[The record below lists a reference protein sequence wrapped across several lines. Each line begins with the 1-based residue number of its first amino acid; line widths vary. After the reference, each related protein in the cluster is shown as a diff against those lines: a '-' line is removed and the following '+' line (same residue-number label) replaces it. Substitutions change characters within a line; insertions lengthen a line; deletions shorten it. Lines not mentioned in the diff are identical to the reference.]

1 MSVGKIPVGKIVAR
15 TVEAVLAVWIS
26 KDALGLY
33 NAGKPDAAVNNAILA
48 VAVIAVVEA
57 LLWMV
62 PRLITWAEKKWH
74 ISSDEVL
81 FRGIQVVII
90 AAMIADAASWVLTGE
105 GFGVHQPGCLLSV
118 AIIEGIIRRF
128 VRPDPRPPIVAQA
141 LKGIQTN
148 VKVFTHLPPEK
159 VRETLGLVRG
169 ISAIEASS
177 RLDFEL
183 AEQEALYF
191 MLKHASELGA
201 NAVVD
206 ARLTTGT
213 YETNGSRWQVSRPVY
228 TGTAVRI

>member
-1 MSVGKIPVGKIVAR
+1 MSLGKVPVGKIIAR
-15 TVEAVLAVWIS
+15 TLEAVLAV
-26 KDALGLY
+26 AMLV
-33 NAGKPDAAVNNAILA
+33 AGGRTPITLA
-48 VAVIAVVEA
+48 SRRCRGQQCDLRGGANRCRRSLVMATSGS
-57 LLWMV
+57 V
-62 PRLITWAEKKWH
+62 PEKKWK
-74 ISSDEVL
+74 ISSDEIL

-90 AAMIADAASWVLTGE
+90 AAMVADAASWLLTGE

-118 AIIEGIIRRF
+118 VILEGIIRRF
-128 VRPDPRPPIVAQA
+128 VRPDPRPPILAQA

-183 AEQEALYF
+183 AEQEALYL
-191 MLKHASELGA
+191 MLKHALELGA

-213 YETNGSRWQVSRPVY
+213 YETSGSRWQVSRPVY

>member
-1 MSVGKIPVGKIVAR
+1 MFVGKISVGKIVAR
-15 TVEAVLAVWIS
+15 TVEAVLAVWIF
-26 KDALGLY
+26 KDAIRLY

-48 VAVIAVVEA
+48 VAVVAVVDA
-57 LLWMV
+57 LLWLV
-62 PRLITWAEKKWH
+62 PRLATWAQKKWD

-81 FRGIQVVII
+81 FRGIQVLII

-118 AIIEGIIRRF
+118 VILEGIIRRF
-128 VRPDPRPPIVAQA
+128 VRPDPRPPILARA
-141 LKGIQTN
+141 LNGIQAK

-159 VRETLGLVRG
+159 VQETLGLVRG

-177 RLDFEL
+177 RIDFEL
-183 AEQEALYF
+183 AEQEALYV
-191 MLKHASELGA
+191 MLQHALELGA

-213 YETNGSRWQVSRPVY
+213 YETNGSKWQVSRPVY

>member
-1 MSVGKIPVGKIVAR
+1 MYLRKIPAGKIMAR
-15 TVEAVLAVWIS
+15 TVEAVLAVWII
-26 KDALGLY
+26 KDALRLY
-33 NAGKPDAAVNNAILA
+33 NAGKPDAAINNAILA
-48 VAVIAVVEA
+48 VELVAVVEA
-57 LLWMV
+57 LMWLV
-62 PRLITWAEKKWH
+62 PRLATWAEKKWQM
-74 ISSDEVL
+74 SSDEFL

-90 AAMIADAASWVLTGE
+90 AAMVADAGSWLLTGE

-118 AIIEGIIRRF
+118 VILEGIIRRF
-128 VRPDPRPPIVAQA
+128 VRPDPRPPILAQA
-141 LKGIQTN
+141 LKSIRAD
-148 VKVFTHLPPEK
+148 VKVFTRLPPEK

-177 RLDFEL
+177 RLDFEV
-183 AEQEALYF
+183 AEQEALYA
-191 MLKHASELGA
+191 MLQQALELGA

>member
-1 MSVGKIPVGKIVAR
+1 MFVGKISVGKIAAR
-15 TVEAVLAVWIS
+15 TVEAVLAVAMLS
-26 KDALGLY
+26 LAVERLY
-33 NAGKPDAAVNNAILA
+33 AGKEDAAVNNAIFA

-57 LLWMV
+57 LLWLKAA
-62 PRLITWAEKKWH
+62 RSKNKWK
-74 ISSDEVL
+74 ISSAEIL

-90 AAMIADAASWVLTGE
+90 AAMVADAASGLFTGE

-118 AIIEGIIRRF
+118 VIMEGIIRRF
-128 VRPDPRPPIVAQA
+128 VRPDPRPPILARA

-213 YETNGSRWQVSRPVY
+213 YETSGSRWQVSRPVY

>member
-1 MSVGKIPVGKIVAR
+1 MSLGTVPVGTIITRAL
-15 TVEAVLAVWIS
+15 EAVLAVAMLS
-26 KDALGLY
+26 LAVERLY
-33 NAGKPDAAVNNAILA
+33 AGKEDAAVNNAIFA
-48 VAVIAVVEA
+48 VAVIAVVET
-57 LLWMV
+57 LLWLQAA
-62 PRLITWAEKKWH
+62 RSQKKWK
-74 ISSDEVL
+74 ISSDEIL

-90 AAMIADAASWVLTGE
+90 AAMVADAASWLLTGE
-105 GFGVHQPGCLLSV
+105 GFGVNQPGCLLSV
-118 AIIEGIIRRF
+118 VILEGVIRRF
-128 VRPDPRPPIVAQA
+128 VRPDPRPPILAQA
-141 LKGIQTN
+141 LEGIQAN

-191 MLKHASELGA
+191 MLKQALELGA

>member
-1 MSVGKIPVGKIVAR
+1 MSLVTVPVDKIITR
-15 TVEAVLAVWIS
+15 TLEAVLAVAMSSLAARSLLRWQ
-26 KDALGLY
+26 
-33 NAGKPDAAVNNAILA
+33 AGCCGQQCHLRGGGHR
-48 VAVIAVVEA
+48 VVES
-57 LLWMV
+57 LLWLIGGSV
-62 PRLITWAEKKWH
+62 PEEVEDIA
-74 ISSDEVL
+74 SDEFL

-90 AAMIADAASWVLTGE
+90 AAMVTDAGSWLLTGT

-118 AIIEGIIRRF
+118 VIIEGIIRRF
-128 VRPDPRPPIVAQA
+128 VRPDPRPPIMEQA

-183 AEQEALYF
+183 AEQEALYL
-191 MLKHASELGA
+191 MLKQASELGA